1 MSSRTTRYAVSRAA
15 IALTSVFALVAL
27 GACSSDP
34 NSIAEQAKK
43 GDQKGYIAGN
53 GAIEQIP
60 VDKRLTPVTLE
71 GATLDGRQWSSTSER
86 GKNIVVVNL
95 WGSWCPP
102 CIVEIPDI
110 EKVWT
115 DVQAAKKPVQF
126 MGIDFREDTQRGAA
140 FVRTQKM
147 TYPSLT
153 DESGVLILAFGRQA
167 PTSPPSTL
175 ILDRE
180 GRVAARANG
189 AVTAATLQG
198 LIDDVLASG
207 PAS

>member
-1 MSSRTTRYAVSRAA
+1 MTRPTLRYAVSRAA
-15 IALTSVFALVAL
+15 VSLTTVGALLAL

-60 VDKRLTPVTLE
+60 VDKRLKPVTLE
-71 GATLDGRQWSSTSER
+71 GTTLDGATWSSTSER
-86 GKNIVVVNL
+86 DKNIVVVNL

-102 CIVEIPDI
+102 CIEEVPDFQ
-110 EKVWT
+110 KVWT
-115 DVQAAKKPVQF
+115 DVQAAGKPVQF
-126 MGIDFREDTQRGAA
+126 MGIDFREDPQRGAA
-140 FVRTQKM
+140 FVRTQDM
-147 TYPSLT
+147 TYPSLS
-153 DESGVLILAFGRQA
+153 DESGVLILAFGKQA

-175 ILDRE
+175 VLDME

-189 AVTAATLQG
+189 AISATTLQG
-198 LIDDVLASG
+198 LIDDVLSG
-207 PAS
+207 SGA

>member
-1 MSSRTTRYAVSRAA
+1 MSRRTTRYAVRRR
-15 IALTSVFALVAL
+15 SVVVVASVGALVAL
-27 GACSSDP
+27 GGCSSDP
-34 NSIAEQAKK
+34 NSIAEQAKQ

-60 VDKRLTPVTLE
+60 VDKRLKPVTLE
-71 GATLDGRQWSSTSER
+71 GKTLDGTQWSSASAR
-86 GKNIVVVNL
+86 GRDIVVVNL

-102 CIVEIPDI
+102 CIKEIPDL

-126 MGIDFREDTQRGAA
+126 MGIDFREDVQRGAA
-140 FVRTQKM
+140 FVKTQKM

-153 DESGVLILAFGRQA
+153 DESGVLILAFGKQA

-175 ILDRE
+175 VLDRE

-189 AVTAATLQG
+189 AVTASTLQG
-198 LIDDVLASG
+198 LIDDALKS
-207 PAS
+207 

>member
-1 MSSRTTRYAVSRAA
+1 MTPRTTPYAGWHRRAVA
-15 IALTSVFALVAL
+15 AASVAALLTL

-60 VDKRLTPVTLE
+60 ADKRLDPVTLE
-71 GATLDGRQWSSTSER
+71 GTTLDGRQWSSTRER
-86 GKNIVVVNL
+86 GKQVVVVNL

-102 CIVEIPDI
+102 CIEEIPDL

-115 DVQAAKKPVQF
+115 DVQAAGKPVQF
-126 MGIDFREDTQRGAA
+126 MGIDFREDPQRGAA

-175 ILDRE
+175 VLDME

-189 AVTAATLQG
+189 AVSAATLQG
-198 LIDDVLASG
+198 LIDDVLKTES
-207 PAS
+207 

>member
-1 MSSRTTRYAVSRAA
+1 MTPRTPRYAVSRAA
-15 IALTSVFALVAL
+15 AVLTSVVALLAL

-60 VDKRLTPVTLE
+60 VDKRLEPVTLE
-71 GATLDGRQWSSTSER
+71 GTTLDGRQWSSTSER
-86 GKNIVVVNL
+86 GKQVVVVNL

-102 CIVEIPDI
+102 CIEEIPDL

-115 DVQAAKKPVQF
+115 DVQADGKPVQF
-126 MGIDFREDTQRGAA
+126 MGIDFREDPQRGAA

-175 ILDRE
+175 VLDME

-189 AVTAATLQG
+189 AVSAATLQG
-198 LIDDVLASG
+198 LIDDVLKSE
-207 PAS
+207 S

>member
-1 MSSRTTRYAVSRAA
+1 MTPAIPRYAVSRRAA
-15 IALTSVFALVAL
+15 LALASAAALATL

-60 VDKRLTPVTLE
+60 VDKRLEPVTLE
-71 GATLDGRQWSSTSER
+71 GTTLDGRQWSSASER
-86 GKNIVVVNL
+86 GKQVVVVNL

-102 CIVEIPDI
+102 CIEEVPAL

-115 DVQAAKKPVQF
+115 DVQAQKKPVQF
-126 MGIDFREDTQRGAA
+126 MGIDFREDAQRGAA

-147 TYPSLT
+147 TYPSLS

-189 AVTAATLQG
+189 AVTETTLRG
-198 LIDDVLASG
+198 LIDDVLAS
-207 PAS
+207 

>member
-1 MSSRTTRYAVSRAA
+1 MTLRTPRYAVSRRAA
-15 IALTSVFALVAL
+15 LALTSAAALAAL

-60 VDKRLTPVTLE
+60 VDKRLEPVTLE
-71 GATLDGRQWSSTSER
+71 GTTLDGRRWSSTSER
-86 GKNIVVVNL
+86 GKQIVVVNL

-102 CIVEIPDI
+102 CIEEGPAL
-110 EKVWT
+110 EKVWS

-126 MGIDFREDTQRGAA
+126 MGIDFREDAQRGAA

-147 TYPSLT
+147 TYPSLS

-175 ILDRE
+175 ILDLE

-189 AVTAATLQG
+189 AVTETTLRG
-198 LIDDVLASG
+198 LIDDVLAS
-207 PAS
+207 

>member
-1 MSSRTTRYAVSRAA
+1 MSRRTVGRAVSRA
-15 IALTSVFALVAL
+15 VVAL
-27 GACSSDP
+27 GAAGALVVLGGCSRDP
-34 NSIAEQAKK
+34 NSIAEQAKQ

-53 GAIEQIP
+53 GAVEQIP
-60 VDKRLTPVTLE
+60 PGQRLKPITLE
-71 GATLDGRQWSSTSER
+71 GTTLEGEEWSSVAAR
-86 GKNIVVVNL
+86 GKDIVVINL

-102 CIVEIPDI
+102 CITEIPDL

-115 DVQAAKKPVQF
+115 EVQADKKPVQF
-126 MGIDFREDTQRGAA
+126 MGIDFRESPERGAA
-140 FVRTQKM
+140 FVATQKM

-180 GRVAARANG
+180 GRVAARVSG
-189 AVTAATLQG
+189 VVTASTLRG
-198 LIDDVLASG
+198 LIDDVLGS
-207 PAS
+207 S

>member
-1 MSSRTTRYAVSRAA
+1 MTLRTPRYAVSRRAA
-15 IALTSVFALVAL
+15 LALTSAAALAAL

-60 VDKRLTPVTLE
+60 VDKRLEPVTLE
-71 GATLDGRQWSSTSER
+71 GTTLDGRRWSSTSER
-86 GKNIVVVNL
+86 GKQIVVVNL

-102 CIVEIPDI
+102 CIEEVPAL
-110 EKVWT
+110 EKVWS

-126 MGIDFREDTQRGAA
+126 MGIDFREDAQRGAA

-147 TYPSLT
+147 TYPSLS

-175 ILDRE
+175 ILDLE

-189 AVTAATLQG
+189 AVTETTLRG
-198 LIDDVLASG
+198 LIDDVLAS
-207 PAS
+207 